1 MGPSD
6 MQQELAD
13 WLAKKGLRHTT
24 QRRIIAEI
32 FFGSTEH
39 LNLEEIL
46 ARARKLDSKIGYATV
61 YRTMKLLAESGLA
74 TLRRFEGGATRYEL
88 AAGVAHH
95 DHLICRDCGRITEF
109 EEPEIERLQDAVAKR
124 YGWRIESHKHELY
137 GLCGSCLRRE
147 S

>member
-1 MGPSD
+1 MH
-6 MQQELAD
+6 QELAV
-13 WLAKKGLRHTT
+13 WLAKRGLRQTA
-24 QRRIIAEI
+24 QRRMIAEI

-39 LNLEEIL
+39 LGLEEIL
-46 ARARKLDSKIGYATV
+46 ARARKMDAKVGYATV

-74 TLRRFEGGATRYEL
+74 HERRFDGGARRYEL

-95 DHLICRDCGRITEF
+95 DHLICRKCGRITEF
-109 EEPEIERLQDAVAKR
+109 EEAEIERLQEIVAKR

-137 GLCGSCLRRE
+137 GLCGPCARRE